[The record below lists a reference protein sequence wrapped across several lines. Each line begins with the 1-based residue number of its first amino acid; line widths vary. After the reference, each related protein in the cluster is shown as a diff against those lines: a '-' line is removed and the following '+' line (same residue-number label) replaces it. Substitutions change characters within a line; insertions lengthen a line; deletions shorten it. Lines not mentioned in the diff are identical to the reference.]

1 MNIPMRYLRVVGADL
16 QGDRRW
22 LMLGMVERGA
32 WISLAIIAST
42 TGGSI
47 TDRDTA
53 EFLLRREGTVDP
65 DAILDRLI
73 AAGFV
78 EVDDADRVTF
88 PVGVDWIA
96 RPPSAEPERVNERV
110 RRHRST
116 HKETPPAATETTRNE
131 AVTTKGEERR
141 EEEEE
146 APVTAPII
154 PPNPFILYRD
164 LTGTTLSGKAE
175 AWLND
180 YIRVH
185 GAERVSTAL
194 RTAWAA
200 EPAAEGLLDRLRP
213 LLNGAAVKPRGP
225 AVDLDSPE
233 NRRLRG
239 EES

>member
-53 EFLLRREGTVDP
+53 ELLLRREGTVDP
-65 DAILDRLI
+65 EAILDRLI

-78 EVDDADRVTF
+78 AVDSDRLTF

-116 HKETPPAATETTRNE
+116 HKETTPAVTETTRNE

-141 EEEEE
+141 KEEEE
-146 APVTAPII
+146 APVTAPTILS
-154 PPNPFILYRD
+154 NPFILYRD
-164 LTGTTLSGKAE
+164 LTGVSLPVRAE

-180 YIRVH
+180 YIRGH
-185 GAERVSTAL
+185 GAERVSTAM

-200 EPAAEGLLDRLRP
+200 EPAAEGFLERLRP
-213 LLNGAAVKPRGP
+213 LLNGAAVKRHGP
-225 AVDLDSPE
+225 PIDLDSPE